1 MNASNE
7 NQQNKRINYY
17 SPNRGFKINLWIVLL
32 LLISLSAIAQ
42 AEKNYQAY
50 LVHEDRV
57 KPGMV
62 DEYEQVAKDLVAAC
76 TEHNIQ
82 DLNWLTV
89 SQADHTYLYLTP
101 MEKFAELD
109 ANSFSGL
116 SEKMGEDKMNAL
128 FDRFNPCYDEHGD
141 YVIYLQK
148 NLSYQPSGIN
158 TNPEG
163 KYYRKFMY
171 DYVTPSNQKAYLE
184 GLKAIKELFVKMNSK
199 MNYRIYSTGFGIM
212 GKYYLIVLEGEDPV
226 KFETLAA
233 ENWEDIGEDLM
244 PLVKK
249 IQTSVFRSEE
259 KTGWMRGDLSYIPK
273 K

>member
-1 MNASNE
+1 MNALKE

-17 SPNRGFKINLWIVLL
+17 LLNKVFKSSLWIVLL
-32 LLISLSAIAQ
+32 LLTSLPAIAQ
-42 AEKNYQAY
+42 GENYQAY

-82 DLNWLTV
+82 DLNWMTV

-101 MEKFAELD
+101 MDKFAELD

-141 YVIYLQK
+141 YVVYLQK
-148 NLSYQPSGIN
+148 DLSYQPSGIN

-163 KYYRKFMY
+163 KYYRKFLY
-171 DYVTPSNQKAYLE
+171 DYVTPSNQKAYIE
-184 GLKAIKELFVKMNSK
+184 GLKKIKELFVKKNSK
-199 MNYRIYSTGFGIM
+199 LNYRIYSTGFGIM
-212 GKYYLIVLEGEDPV
+212 GKYYLIVFEGEDPV

-249 IQTSVFRSEE
+249 TQANVFRTEE
-259 KTGWMRGDLSYIPK
+259 KTGWMRSDLSYK
-273 K
+273 SK